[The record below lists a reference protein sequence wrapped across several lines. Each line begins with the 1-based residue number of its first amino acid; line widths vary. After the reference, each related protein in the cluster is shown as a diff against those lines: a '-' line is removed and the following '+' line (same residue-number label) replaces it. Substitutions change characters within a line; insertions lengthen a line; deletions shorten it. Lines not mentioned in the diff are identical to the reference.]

1 MAYGSE
7 MLNAVN
13 DIKTALGGTN
23 DGGIEYGSELLN
35 TVVDIKTIVENGGGG
50 GGGLPEV
57 DDSDNG
63 KVLTVIDGAWAAGS
77 GGGGGGGTD
86 WLIVGLTVDGTTR
99 RMDKTAS
106 ELIEAFPYIL
116 CEDADAAII
125 RQNLPVGS
133 ELRVYKNYTAYLHN
147 TDDSDPEMPVGYY
160 FAESFEK
167 VMDISTAFY
176 ASALTDYPVKGD
188 DK

>member
-50 GGGLPEV
+50 GGGGGLPEV
-57 DDSDNG
+57 DSTDNG

-77 GGGGGGGTD
+77 GGGGGGGLLVKVEEHTEGGGGQFKLSATYADIISAFDANGLVQFIFYPTD
-86 WLIVGLTVDGTTR
+86 GVIFSFELMQVFTDGYDYGVVLKDSSGEIT
-99 RMDKTAS
+99 
-106 ELIEAFPYIL
+106 EA
-116 CEDADAAII
+116 
-125 RQNLPVGS
+125 
-133 ELRVYKNYTAYLHN
+133 
-147 TDDSDPEMPVGYY
+147 EMPFV
-160 FAESFEK
+160 AN
-167 VMDISTAFY
+167 
-176 ASALTDYPVKGD
+176 SATDTLIYSGD
-188 DK
+188 V